1 MYAQSQ
7 FVTQQIDEE
16 LRIETIFGCPSKIA
30 IANAT
35 TTAYLRT
42 LEIDTT
48 SVVYSSSVFSN
59 EQFHTLEVFT
69 MYFHVYFIV
78 IDLTAFKV
86 MPGVQKRQ

>member
-35 TTAYLRT
+35 TTAYSNVPNKRACTFISGKNCPLPLIKHKRQTLPEINVHARLFGT
-42 LEIDTT
+42 LE
-48 SVVYSSSVFSN
+48 YG
-59 EQFHTLEVFT
+59 LW
-69 MYFHVYFIV
+69 
-78 IDLTAFKV
+78 K
-86 MPGVQKRQ
+86 

>member
-35 TTAYLRT
+35 TTAYSNVPNKRACTFISGKVYLFVSIKVRRQSLPEINVHARLFGT
-42 LEIDTT
+42 LE
-48 SVVYSSSVFSN
+48 
-59 EQFHTLEVFT
+59 
-69 MYFHVYFIV
+69 
-78 IDLTAFKV
+78 
-86 MPGVQKRQ
+86 